1 MGSNLMSK
9 LAKDAGKIA
18 GKVAKNVTKET
29 ATDVWSSTRTAATK
43 LAAGAKEFATGAK
56 DAFND
61 EVNDKGGEQ

>member
-1 MGSNLMSK
+1 MGSLISK

-18 GKVAKNVTKET
+18 GKVAKNVTKEK

-43 LAAGAKEFATGAK
+43 FAAGAKEFAAGAK

>member
-1 MGSNLMSK
+1 MTSLISK
-9 LAKDAGKIA
+9 LAKDAGTIA

-43 LAAGAKEFATGAK
+43 LADGAKEFASGAK

-61 EVNDKGGEQ
+61 EVNGKGGEQ